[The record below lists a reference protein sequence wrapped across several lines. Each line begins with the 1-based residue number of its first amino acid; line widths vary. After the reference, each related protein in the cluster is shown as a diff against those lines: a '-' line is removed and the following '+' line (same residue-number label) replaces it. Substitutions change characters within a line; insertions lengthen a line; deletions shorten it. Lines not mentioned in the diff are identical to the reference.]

1 MTLRELIAKKIAER
15 NADLAARN
23 EKSATLIELCA
34 RDDLSEDE
42 AAHVVSLRSEI
53 ADADKVLDEKAD
65 EIRQLQED
73 DRRDA
78 EINDRALVTVPAAT
92 LPAYDRVARVG
103 AEERT
108 YRQDEDK
115 RGKGTAFLTDVLA
128 EFRGNGQ
135 ARERLERHQAE
146 ERVERGAQ
154 VERATTTSAY
164 TGWVIPQYLVDLN
177 AEAAVAGRRFA
188 DICTHHDLP
197 ETGMTAYLSKITT
210 GSDVD
215 DQASENT
222 DVAEQDMDD
231 TQISIG
237 VRTAAGSQTI
247 SRQSIERGLGVDEVT
262 FRDLL
267 KRYNKNLDTKLLS
280 AATNGLTN
288 VATSVTYTDTTPTA
302 AELYPKIQA
311 AASGAEGV
319 FLDVVDGLV
328 VVMHPR
334 RWRWLSAAMTSTW
347 PFVAGGRVPAQAAA
361 ITEGNLS
368 ESATIRGYLPDGTP
382 VVTDANIGTT
392 YGASTNEDE
401 IYVVA
406 PEECHLWEDPGSP
419 MFIRAETSPKKL
431 QLDFV
436 LYGYY
441 AFYLNRYTGGHQKIA
456 GTGLTTPV
464 FA

>member
-1 MTLRELIAKKIAER
+1 MTLRELIAKMTAER
-15 NADLAARN
+15 DQKLAARN
-23 EKSATLIELCA
+23 DKSAELQTFNG
-34 RDDLSEDE
+34 RDDLTEDE
-42 AAHVVSLRSEI
+42 VARVAGLRDEI
-53 ADADKVLDEKAD
+53 KAADKDLDERANLIRERTEEAD
-65 EIRQLQED
+65 
-73 DRRDA
+73 RDEKFAREQA
-78 EINDRALVTVPAAT
+78 ERKPAAA

-108 YRQDEDK
+108 YRQDQDV
-115 RGKGTAFLTDVLA
+115 RGKGTNFLTDVAL
-128 EFRGNGQ
+128 EYRGNSA
-135 ARERLERHQAE
+135 ARQRLDRHMEE
-146 ERVERGAQ
+146 ERVERSHV
-154 VERATTTSAY
+154 VERATTSAAY
-164 TGWVIPQYLVDLN
+164 TGWVVPQYLVDLN

-188 DICTHHDLP
+188 DICNHHDLP

-210 GSDVD
+210 GSSVA
-215 DQASENT
+215 DQANEGETVSET
-222 DVAEQDMDD
+222 DMDD
-231 TQISIG
+231 TQISIS

-247 SRQSIERGLGVDEVT
+247 SRQSIERGLGVDDIT

-267 KRYNKNLDTKLLS
+267 KRYNKNLDTRLLS
-280 AATNGLTN
+280 ATTSGLTN
-288 VATSVTYTDTTPTA
+288 VATSVTYTDATPTA

-334 RWRWLSAAMTSTW
+334 RWRWLSSQMTSTW
-347 PFVAGGRVPAQAAA
+347 PFVAGGRVPTQAAA

-368 ESATIRGYLPDGTP
+368 ESASIRGYLPDGTP
-382 VVTDANIGTT
+382 VVTDANIGIT

-401 IYVVA
+401 VYVVA
-406 PEECHLWEDPGSP
+406 PEECHLWEDPASP
-419 MFIRAETSPKKL
+419 LLIRAETNPKGL

-441 AFYLNRYTGGHQKIA
+441 AFYLDRYAGGHQKIA
-456 GTGLTTPV
+456 GTGLTSPV